1 MLYIVCSYLL
11 LLLLGEPLFVGI
23 FKKTSIINRL
33 S

>member
-23 FKKTSIINRL
+23 FKKNSIINRL